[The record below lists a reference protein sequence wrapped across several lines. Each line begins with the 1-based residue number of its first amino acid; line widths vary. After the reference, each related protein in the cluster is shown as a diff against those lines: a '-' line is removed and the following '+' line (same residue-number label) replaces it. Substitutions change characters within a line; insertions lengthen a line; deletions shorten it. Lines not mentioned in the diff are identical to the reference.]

1 MKRNYVSL
9 LAVLL
14 LLVSLNGHAAAP
26 KSILILP
33 FNIHSE
39 KDLSFLQA
47 GIQDML
53 STRLA
58 EKGQVTVIDKVKAAE
73 AYRELQG
80 EFTSDRLQETGKKYA
95 ADYVLYGSL
104 TVLGESV
111 SLDAQVLD
119 VTAGALPE
127 TLSRQIAGMDGLI
140 PEINDFARSVK
151 EKVFNLG
158 EPISSSGESEA
169 SSASG
174 PQEGVPQ
181 AKSNLSP
188 GYFMTPQDRIQVSS
202 LGPNIIERGQYGKP
216 LLWKSHAFPIHI
228 KGFDIGDIDGNGKN
242 ELVLITEREVRAYK
256 WTDPGGLGEIAKF
269 DIGAFNMLVTVD
281 VADLNND
288 GVAEIYVV
296 NEVGTMGETSSF
308 VLEMRSGRLIPVIQN
323 IPWNFRVI
331 LDPETSEPML
341 VGQRKTAEGLQAGIY
356 VLKRSAAQITE
367 GKQLTV
373 PVGATAF
380 NFSLADLNNDG
391 KILVVL
397 INGDDYLEVET
408 RSGDSLWESEYYFGG
423 TMNYLTVKQDNA
435 FTSEASERLYVPAR
449 IVIADMNEDGVPEV
463 LVNRN
468 KSATFRLT
476 SRYRFFSGCHIVSL
490 TWKGIGLMED
500 WTTTR
505 IPGYVSDFQL
515 KDLDGD
521 GKKDLV
527 AAMVKLDPSGI
538 KEPRS
543 IFVSFQLAQASN
555 SGQPNSGQPSEWSS
569 E

>member
-1 MKRNYVSL
+1 LKRNYVSL
-9 LAVLL
+9 LVVML
-14 LLVSLNGHAAAP
+14 LLVTLNGHAAAP

-58 EKGQVTVIDKVKAAE
+58 EKGRVTVIDKVKAIE

-80 EFTSDRLQETGKKYA
+80 RFTTDRLQEAGKKYA

-104 TVLGESV
+104 TVLGDNV

-119 VTAGALPE
+119 VGEGTSPE
-127 TLSRQIAGMDGLI
+127 TLSRQISGMDELI

-158 EPISSSGESEA
+158 EPTADSAESEA
-169 SSASG
+169 LSASG
-174 PQEGVPQ
+174 PREGVPQ
-181 AKSNLSP
+181 ATSNLSP
-188 GYFMTPQDRIQVSS
+188 TYFMTPQDRIQVSA
-202 LGPNIIERGQYGKP
+202 LGPNILERGQEGKP
-216 LLWKSHAFPIHI
+216 LLWKSHAFPINV
-228 KGFDIGDIDGNGKN
+228 KGFDIGDINGNGKN
-242 ELVLITEREVRAYK
+242 ELVLITDREVRAYK
-256 WTDPGGLGEIAKF
+256 WTDTGGLGEIAKF
-269 DIGAFNMLVTVD
+269 DIGAFNMLIAVD
-281 VADLNND
+281 VADLNGD
-288 GVAEIYVV
+288 GIAEIYVV

-308 VLEMRSGRLIPVIQN
+308 VLEMQSGRLVPVIQN
-323 IPWNFRVI
+323 VRWNFRVI
-331 LDPETSEPML
+331 SDPETYEPML
-341 VGQRKTAEGLQAGIY
+341 IGQRKTLTGLQPGIY
-356 VLKRSAAQITE
+356 ELKRTATQITE
-367 GKQLTV
+367 GKQLNV
-373 PVGATAF
+373 PARANAF

-397 INGDDYLEVET
+397 INGDDYLEVNT

-423 TMNYLTVKQDNA
+423 TMNYLTVKQENA
-435 FTSEASERLYVPAR
+435 FTSEVSERLYVPAR
-449 IVIADMNEDGVPEV
+449 IVIADLNEDGVPEV

-476 SRYRFFSGCHIVSL
+476 SRYRFFSGCRIASL
-490 TWKGIGLMED
+490 SWKGIGLMED
-500 WTTTR
+500 WSTSR

-515 KDLDGD
+515 KDLNGD

-538 KEPRS
+538 KQPRT
-543 IFVSFQLAQASN
+543 IFVSFQLAQGGN
-555 SGQPNSGQPSEWSS
+555 SGQESDMSRR
-569 E
+569 